1 MKREHVREK
10 PHNRKQYDYTST
22 TFSDALQIHMM
33 THTGEKPHKFDPY
46 FGVLTSLPFLAIF
59 GKKKMIIF
67 GRLESVKTTVS
78 CLLLQ
83 SLIW

>member
-1 MKREHVREK
+1 MKREHVGEK
-10 PHNRKQYDYTST
+10 PLNGKQYDYTST

-46 FGVLTSLPFLAIF
+46 FGVLTSLPYLAIF

-67 GRLESVKTTVS
+67 GRIESVKSTVS
-78 CLLLQ
+78 WV
-83 SLIW
+83 SLTS

>member
-10 PHNRKQYDYTST
+10 PHNGKQYNSTST
-22 TFSDALQIHMM
+22 TFSNALQIHMM
-33 THTGEKPHKFDPY
+33 THTGEKPDKFDPY
-46 FGVLTSLPFLAIF
+46 FGVLTSLPYLAIF

-78 CLLLQ
+78 CL
-83 SLIW
+83 SLTS

>member
-1 MKREHVREK
+1 MSEK
-10 PHNRKQYDYTST
+10 SHIMAKST
-22 TFSDALQIHMM
+22 ITLPPLFSDALQIHMM

-46 FGVLTSLPFLAIF
+46 FGVLTSLPYLAIF

-78 CLLLQ
+78 CL
-83 SLIW
+83 SLTS